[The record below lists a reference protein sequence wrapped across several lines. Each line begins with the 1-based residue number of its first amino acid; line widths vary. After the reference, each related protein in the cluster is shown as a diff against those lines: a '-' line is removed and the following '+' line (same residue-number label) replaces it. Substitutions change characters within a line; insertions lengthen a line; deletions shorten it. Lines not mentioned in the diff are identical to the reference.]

1 MPTSQAPILTPPTDP
16 AALAYEPPP
25 PAAGP
30 VPPLNVA
37 PPLGSLAARGFAWT
51 VLNTV
56 ATKIVGLGSQIV
68 LAWLLL
74 GPDFG
79 LAALT
84 ATVASF
90 ANLLRDAGLT
100 QVLIHRQH
108 KFHLWANSVFWL
120 SLTLSAVS
128 SLLTVA
134 FAPLAARIFHE
145 PGLVPLLWVSAAGG
159 FLGGLAML
167 PTIRLQIDLR
177 FGALSVVNAMMA
189 LATAALAVL
198 LAWLGAGAYSLVVP
212 LAATGALRAAVVW
225 WLAPISLL
233 PRPQARRWRHLWG
246 DSTVLLATALAGMLI
261 SQGDYLALGL
271 FHDAATVG
279 LYFFAFGLSMQTIQ
293 LLTINITSVLFP
305 ALGRLGNDPSRQ
317 IDAFMNATRL
327 IGAVGV
333 PFCFLQAAAADP
345 LMRLLYGQK
354 WVEAIPLL
362 QVLSLGTA
370 ATLVAGQTT
379 SLLQAQGRFRTYLWC
394 MVVFS
399 IAFTG
404 VFVASA
410 AVGGALS
417 VAVAVAGTHMVTNL
431 LGMYVGVRPGGVGF
445 SQVARLYFRTLCV
458 GAAGVLPA
466 ALVVLAFPQTRTR
479 PLLLLEL
486 VTIAGVGV
494 CGSVLALRL
503 LQPRVWG
510 EMVAR
515 IRGLLGERSRTVAS
529 GFAS

>member
-120 SLTLSAVS
+120 SLALSAVS

-145 PGLVPLLWVSAAGG
+145 PGLVPLLWISAAGG

-212 LAATGALRAAVVW
+212 LAATGALRAAAVW
-225 WLAPISLL
+225 WLAPVPLL
-233 PRPQARRWRHLWG
+233 PRPQARRWRFLWS
-246 DSTVLLATALAGMLI
+246 DSTVLLATAVAGTLI

-279 LYFFAFGLSMQTIQ
+279 LYFFAFALSTQTVQ
-293 LLTINITSVLFP
+293 LVTVNVMGVLFP
-305 ALGRLGNDPSRQ
+305 TFGRLGGDPKRQ
-317 IDAFMNATRL
+317 VEACLRATR
-327 IGAVGV
+327 IVAAVGV
-333 PFCFLQAAAADP
+333 PLCFFQAAVADP
-345 LMRLLYGQK
+345 VMRLLFGQK
-354 WVEAIPLL
+354 WLAAIPVL
-362 QVLSLGTA
+362 QILSLGMA
-370 ATLVAGQTT
+370 APLITGPAT
-379 SLLQAQGRFRTYLWC
+379 SLLQAQGRFRLYLG
-394 MVVFS
+394 
-399 IAFTG
+399 IAVSFG
-404 VFVASA
+404 VIFVL
-410 AVGGALS
+410 AVGVGAASGGAVS
-417 VAVAVAGTHMVTNL
+417 VAVAVTLVNL
-431 LGMYVGVRPGGVGF
+431 LLQPIGPYLAMKPGGVD
-445 SQVARLYFRTLCV
+445 ARVVLMLWTKPLLI
-458 GAAGVLPA
+458 GAAGALPA
-466 ALVVLAFPQTRTR
+466 MLVMASYSGSSQGTLLIQLTAATMTAVPTALFAMRFIEPVAWN
-479 PLLLLEL
+479 EL
-486 VTIAGVGV
+486 CQRWRQVSQRVGI
-494 CGSVLALRL
+494 
-503 LQPRVWG
+503 
-510 EMVAR
+510 R
-515 IRGLLGERSRTVAS
+515 I
-529 GFAS
+529 FH